1 VNSHFKKPELQTRLS
16 YGGIPHGSPEY
27 YAAIER
33 VRQRNGSAPTLQE
46 LDDRRYQAMQETSK
60 PTPRR
65 SDLPRIYER
74 TCRQCGGEFETTTA
88 SKLVCSPEC
97 LVARRAN
104 RYRDT
109 YVPRPRVER
118 ACICDHCESE
128 FKSMNPKSQFCSKK
142 CRERFHYLKR
152 QNAEV
157 AA

>member
-1 VNSHFKKPELQTRLS
+1 MNAHIKKPQLETRLS
-16 YGGIPHGSPEY
+16 HGGIQRGTPEY

-60 PTPRR
+60 PPRR
-65 SDLPRIYER
+65 SDLPRMYER
-74 TCRQCGGEFETTTA
+74 TCRQCGDEFETTTA

-97 LVARRAN
+97 LVARREN
-104 RYRDT
+104 RYRAT

-118 ACICDHCESE
+118 TCICDHCNAE
-128 FKSMNPKSQFCSKK
+128 FTAMNPKSQFCSKR

-152 QNAEV
+152 QNDTAV